1 MNREIVFKDSR
12 LLEAL
17 EYIDRDLIAGA
28 MEDLR
33 IDEGQKPSRKNRA
46 KAFLAFAACLLFLG
60 ISFPMA
66 NYITGLISSFRAG
79 AGSGTTEESTQITI
93 PENTEFPYDT
103 EYYDGDYLKPI
114 KGLEPL
120 PVGLF
125 DNLKKHN
132 PSTSSLS
139 GIQYINASCWQS
151 DRYLG
156 CFNGYYIFLD
166 TAAGGGYSFASAC
179 LYNID
184 GYTFY
189 DGNSFGLY
197 AYKNTKLEPLG
208 EVYTSGMIS
217 EEQLKTVY
225 LRNNEYTRYFEPEIK
240 IPDIFPITEDDF
252 IKLNEAWADQVG
264 HGEKLAE
271 SMDDMRIENAPG
283 GVDCF
288 GKIDSCIFFA
298 TKSDDYNFKVSNPIN
313 VAGYRFKGIF
323 NDGYWIM
330 YEGIIYSL
338 QEAYELGVISADTV
352 GELAYCCEMQCS
364 GIINY

>member
-33 IDEGQKPSRKNRA
+33 IDEGQQPSRKNRA
-46 KAFLAFAACLLFLG
+46 KAFLAFAACLLFLV

-79 AGSGTTEESTQITI
+79 AGSGTTEESAQITI

-184 GYTFY
+184 GYTFF

-217 EEQLKTVY
+217 EEQLKTIY

-271 SMDDMRIENAPG
+271 SMEDMRIENAPG

-298 TKSDDYNFKVSNPIN
+298 TKSDAWYSSIRIK
-313 VAGYRFKGIF
+313 VAGYEFGCSF
-323 NDGYWIM
+323 NDELWIM
-330 YEGIIYSL
+330 HNEKIYTL
-338 QEAYELGVISADTV
+338 QEAYEFGVISADTV
-352 GELAYCCEMQCS
+352 GELAYCFETRCA
-364 GIINY
+364 GISNY